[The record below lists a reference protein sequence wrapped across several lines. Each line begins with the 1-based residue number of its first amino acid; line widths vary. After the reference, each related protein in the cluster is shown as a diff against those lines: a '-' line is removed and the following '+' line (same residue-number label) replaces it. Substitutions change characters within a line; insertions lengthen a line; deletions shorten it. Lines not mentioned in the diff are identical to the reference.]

1 MAMTRE
7 KKVKGRKRQLLVDTL
22 GNLLR
27 ASVHAAA
34 IHDATGG
41 EFPLA
46 DLGDLAE
53 RLAHIWV
60 DAGYRGLVAWAKEDY
75 GLELEVVTKEPGQQG
90 FAVQK
95 RRWVV
100 ERTIAWFCRNRR
112 LSKDYEYHTECSEAF
127 LYCASIHL
135 LIKRLAKASGIT

>member
-1 MAMTRE
+1 MTRE
-7 KKVKGRKRQLLVDTL
+7 KKVKGRKRQFLVDTL

-27 ASVHAAA
+27 ASVHAAD

-46 DLGDLAE
+46 ELGALAE
-53 RLAHIWV
+53 RLAHVWV
-60 DAGYRGLVAWAKEDY
+60 DAGYRGLVDWAKDDY

-90 FAVQK
+90 FAVHK

-100 ERTIAWFCRNRR
+100 ERTIAWVSRHRR

-127 LYCASIHL
+127 LYLASIHL
-135 LIKRLAKASGIT
+135 LIKRLAQASGIT

>member
-1 MAMTRE
+1 MSIFVAYDCVGGLSWYNQVVSDASSPRCEDFRLMR
-7 KKVKGRKRQLLVDTL
+7 
-22 GNLLR
+22 R
-27 ASVHAAA
+27 ASVHAAD

-60 DAGYRGLVAWAKEDY
+60 DAGYRGLVAWAKADY

-90 FAVQK
+90 FAIQP

-100 ERTIAWFCRNRR
+100 ERTIAWFSRNRR
-112 LSKDYEYHTECSEAF
+112 LSRDYEYQTECSEAF
-127 LYCASIHL
+127 L
-135 LIKRLAKASGIT
+135 